1 MTFMRKID
9 KDLLDEIDA
18 FISKAYS
25 HGDRVIFTPH
35 EYVDE
40 YEEYMAKKMLY
51 MSWRQVLALLES
63 NGLLVLLDEAKKE
76 YASFKKAPL
85 DSAMGPEEP
94 YLIWPSKVREYL
106 EVLRSLYIEPSKVDT
121 EEYRSLR
128 NILSN
133 CEVFI
138 TDRQIFPW
146 FPCKEDDVH
155 DRIEAMLKCHFPE
168 LKRKPVLTKPIKN
181 FIPDTG
187 IKSLKTLIE
196 YKYIDNKEYGKEVY
210 DTILTD
216 VSGYQCSDYES
227 IIFVIYETERYFP
240 ESDWKAAIKGL
251 KAKMRLEVI
260 LLKGTPPQNEDRET
274 KKDNEAKLAKRKKK
288 IPEKKLAKKR
298 VPRRHK

>member
-1 MTFMRKID
+1 MRKID

-25 HGDRVIFTPH
+25 HGNRLIFTPR

-63 NGLLVLLDEAKKE
+63 NGLSVLLDEAKKE
-76 YASFKKAPL
+76 YASFKKDPL

-94 YLIWPSKVREYL
+94 YLIWPGKVREYI
-106 EVLRSLYIEPSKVDT
+106 EVLRTLYIEPSKVDT
-121 EEYRSLR
+121 KEYRSLR

-155 DRIEAMLKCHFPE
+155 ERIEAMLKCHFPE

-196 YKYIDNKEYGKEVY
+196 YKYIDSKEYGKEVY

-216 VSGYQCSDYES
+216 VSGYQSSDYET

-240 ESDWKAAIKGL
+240 ESDWKTTIKEI

-260 LLKGTPPQNEDRET
+260 LLKGTPPQNQDRET
-274 KKDNEAKLAKRKKK
+274 KKDHEAKLAKRKKK
-288 IPEKKLAKKR
+288 IPEKKVAKKG
-298 VPRRHK
+298 VPKHHK